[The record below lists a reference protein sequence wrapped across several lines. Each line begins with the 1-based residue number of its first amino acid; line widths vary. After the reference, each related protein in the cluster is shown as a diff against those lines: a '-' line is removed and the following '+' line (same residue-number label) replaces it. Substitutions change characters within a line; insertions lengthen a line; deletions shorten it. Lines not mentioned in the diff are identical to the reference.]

1 MANIYDVAKRAR
13 VSAATVSAV
22 VNDSAYVSPVL
33 RSRVEE
39 AVGEL
44 DYRPNS
50 VARSLAQQ
58 RTRIIG
64 MVALNIANPFW
75 PVVVRG
81 AEDAVRARGYELM
94 IANSDDDPD
103 KEAQALRMFL
113 AKRVD
118 GILLTKACGRLPADL
133 HEQLKVSRVPV
144 VQLMRLGTGLRSDVV
159 TVDEEGGAYEAV
171 SHLLRLGYTR
181 IGMLNGPN
189 VSTSRRRLAGYKQA
203 LQSHRRRRGSRA
215 GGGQRLPGRG
225 RIRERH
231 RPAAAAA
238 GRGVRR
244 QLPDGGGLHAGTA
257 AVSTALPRRHRPR
270 HL

>member
-22 VNDSAYVSPVL
+22 VNDSAYVSPSL
-33 RSRVEE
+33 RARVEE

-81 AEDAVRARGYELM
+81 VEDAVRARGYELLL
-94 IANSDDDPD
+94 ANSDDDPD
-103 KEAQALRMFL
+103 KEAQDLRLFL

-133 HEQLKVSRVPV
+133 HAQLEASGVPV

-159 TVDEEGGAYEAV
+159 TVDEEGGR
-171 SHLLRLGYTR
+171 LRGGHPPRCASATR
-181 IGMLNGPN
+181 GIGMLNGPN

-203 LQSHRRRRGSRA
+203 LRVASAQDRSGSR
-215 GGGQRLPGRG
+215 GR
-225 RIRERH
+225 
-231 RPAAAAA
+231 
-238 GRGVRR
+238 
-244 QLPDGGGLHAGTA
+244 Q
-257 AVSTALPRRHRPR
+257 
-270 HL
+270 